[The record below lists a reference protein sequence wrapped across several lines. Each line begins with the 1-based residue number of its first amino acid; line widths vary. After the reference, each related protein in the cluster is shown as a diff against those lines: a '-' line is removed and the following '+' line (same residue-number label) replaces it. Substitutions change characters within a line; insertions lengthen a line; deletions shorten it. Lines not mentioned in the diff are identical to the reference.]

1 MCEDA
6 PCCGCCS
13 PAEIWNPHPADYDA
27 WEEWMNGLQHF
38 GPDQVE
44 TETEQS

>member
-13 PAEIWNPHPADYDA
+13 SAELWNPHPSDYEA
-27 WEEWMNGLQHF
+27 WEEWEEERL
-38 GPDQVE
+38 PEEEVE
-44 TETEQS
+44 EN

>member
-13 PAEIWNPHPADYDA
+13 PAEIWNPHPSDQEA
-27 WEEWMNGLQHF
+27 WEEWREDSKWNEDLS
-38 GPDQVE
+38 E
-44 TETEQS
+44 WYEE